1 MITDLIFY
9 VVAIFFVIGG
19 LDFMMGNRMGLGEC
33 FERGIKSI
41 GVLTLNMLGIFL
53 LAPVF
58 SDVLSRVLTPIA
70 TLFQMDPSILIGT
83 FLACDMG
90 GYQLSMELANSTL
103 MGEFS
108 GMVIASGLGATISFS
123 IPVAFG

>member
-1 MITDLIFY
+1 
-9 VVAIFFVIGG
+9 
-19 LDFMMGNRMGLGEC
+19 
-33 FERGIKSI
+33 
-41 GVLTLNMLGIFL
+41 
-53 LAPVF
+53 
-58 SDVLSRVLTPIA
+58 
-70 TLFQMDPSILIGT
+70 MDPSILIGT

-123 IPVAFG
+123 IPVAFGMIPKKIFLSFKRNGSWNDCHPIWMLCWWNRSRN